1 MKKFLFTMG
10 CAALVLA
17 SCTDDA
23 LENGGSNPRP
33 DTPEMD
39 ANMITLTALDP
50 ASQAGRIHMVPQTR
64 GVKSERLNFVASID
78 NPEVSGDERNWSVT
92 SLLIENN
99 ACFVTWHSDRQAEG
113 SPAKVWGG
121 AFDVLDLTDIGDKEV
136 EIDVEHTYV
145 TEAVKFNHVLHSGEY
160 FYLSGGHYD
169 KGAVIARIASGN
181 LAALSENTYASC
193 IGFPGTSV
201 NAVAEDADGLVA
213 VSGFRGGY
221 GYFDGTLLT
230 RIVDTGKV
238 DENGMAINKEEDDY
252 DFYNYDD
259 ESANEWIKEVYGYGK
274 DFGGKYVAVDEGNK
288 AYVLRSLG
296 AGGLQIISAKS
307 GDVVVES
314 DATLLS
320 KEKQAEEY
328 DPETGGWEEL
338 SPADHPEYLGKHVMV
353 IKEGYAYVGA
363 GLSGLRV
370 YNLTSG
376 REIIWADQTDAPEGE
391 TNYGPNTTGLC
402 IDGDFLY
409 AATDM
414 GLRIYKFLEGGEL
427 ELYAFEVESYGEDGK
442 PTTNDAAKTDT
453 KTRHSCNFVAVQTQ
467 GDAKYVYV
475 AYGQSGIRVYK
486 FEPNAEASDGE

>member
-1 MKKFLFTMG
+1 MG

-23 LENGGSNPRP
+23 LENGGSSQTP

-78 NPEVSGDERNWSVT
+78 NPEVSGEDKNWSVT

-99 ACFVTWHSDRQAEG
+99 ACFVTWHSDYQADG

-121 AFDVLDLTDIGDKEV
+121 ALDILNLNDNS
-136 EIDVEHTYV
+136 IDPGHTFI
-145 TEAVKFNHVLHSGEY
+145 TEEVKFNNIMHDGEY
-160 FYLSGGHYD
+160 FYMSGGHYN
-169 KGAVIARIASGN
+169 KGAVVVRIKSGN
-181 LAALSENTYASC
+181 LAELSENTYASC

-201 NAVAEDADGLVA
+201 NAIAKDAEGLVA

-221 GYFDGTLLT
+221 GYFDGSWAT
-230 RIVDTGKV
+230 RIVEDGVAEDGTSL
-238 DENGMAINKEEDDY
+238 NKEVDDY

-259 ESANEWIKEVYGYGK
+259 PTANTWITSEVGNDK
-274 DFGGKYVAVDEGNK
+274 DFGGKYVALDEGSK
-288 AYVLRSLG
+288 AYILRSLG
-296 AGGLQIISAKS
+296 AAGLEILDPKS
-307 GDVVVES
+307 GDAVVES
-314 DATLLS
+314 PATLLS
-320 KEKQAEEY
+320 ETKKAEEY
-328 DPETGGWEEL
+328 DPEKGDWVAL
-338 SPADHPEYLGKHVMV
+338 NPADHPEYLGKHVMV
-353 IKEGYAYVGA
+353 IKDSQYAYVGA
-363 GLSGLRV
+363 GQSGLRV
-370 YNLTSG
+370 FDLMTGN
-376 REIIWADQTDAPEGE
+376 EISWADQTNAPEGE

-402 IDGDFLY
+402 IDGNFLY

-414 GLRIYKFLEGGEL
+414 GLRIYKFLEGGKL

-453 KTRHSCNFVAVQTQ
+453 ETRHSCNFVAVQTQ

>member
-50 ASQAGRIHMVPQTR
+50 TSQAGRIHMVPQTR

-92 SLLIENN
+92 SLLIEGNT
-99 ACFVTWHSDRQAEG
+99 CFVTWHSDYQADG

-121 AFDVLDLTDIGDKEV
+121 AFDVLNLTNIGDKKV
-136 EIDVEHTYV
+136 EIDVGHTYI
-145 TEAVKFNHVLHSGEY
+145 TEAVKFNHVLRSGEY

-201 NAVAEDADGLVA
+201 NAVAKDANGLVA

-221 GYFDGTLLT
+221 GYFDGTLET
-230 RIVDTGKV
+230 WFEYGGV
-238 DENGMAINKEEDDY
+238 DENNQDIKIEKDDY

-274 DFGGKYVAVDEGNK
+274 DFGGKYVAVDEENK

-296 AGGLQIISAKS
+296 ANGLEILDAKS
-307 GDVVVES
+307 GNAVVES
-314 DATLLS
+314 NATLLS
-320 KEKQAEEY
+320 ETKQAEEY
-328 DPETGGWEEL
+328 DPETGWEDL
-338 SPADHPEYLGKHVMV
+338 SQADHPEYLGKHVMV
-353 IKEGYAYVGA
+353 IKDSRYAYVGA
-363 GLSGLRV
+363 GQSGLRV
-370 YNLTSG
+370 YDLMSG
-376 REIIWADQTDAPEGE
+376 GEIIWADQTDAPEGE

-402 IDGDFLY
+402 IDGNFLY

-414 GLRIYKFLEGGEL
+414 GLRIYKFLEGGKL
-427 ELYAFEVESYGEDGK
+427 ELYAFEVESYDETTGK

>member
-1 MKKFLFTMG
+1 MG

-78 NPEVSGDERNWSVT
+78 NPKVSDNERNWSVT
-92 SLLIENN
+92 SLLIEGNG
-99 ACFVTWHSDRQAEG
+99 CFVTWHSDRQAG

-121 AFDVLDLTDIGDKEV
+121 AFDVLDLEEIGNNEV
-136 EIDVEHTYV
+136 KIDVEHTYI
-145 TEAVKFNHVLHSGEY
+145 TEAVKFNHVMHSGDY

-169 KGAVIARIASGN
+169 KGAVIARIESGN
-181 LAALSENTYASC
+181 LAAFSKNTYASC

-201 NAVAEDADGLVA
+201 NAVAKDGSGLIA

-221 GYFDGTLLT
+221 GYFDGELPV
-230 RIVDTGKV
+230 RVVDTGKV
-238 DENGMAINKEEDDY
+238 DEDGMTINREEDDY

-259 ESANEWIKEVYGYGK
+259 ESANKWIGEVKEYDK

-296 AGGLQIISAKS
+296 ANGLEILDAKS
-307 GDVVVES
+307 GDAVVKS
-314 DATLLS
+314 NATLLS
-320 KEKQAEEY
+320 ETKQAEEY
-328 DPETGGWEEL
+328 DPETGWEDL

-353 IKEGYAYVGA
+353 IKDGQYAYVGA
-363 GLSGLRV
+363 GQSGLRV
-370 YNLTSG
+370 YDLMYN
-376 REIIWADQTDAPEGE
+376 REIIWADQTNAPEGE
-391 TNYGPNTTGLC
+391 TNHGPNTTGLC

-414 GLRIYKFLEGGEL
+414 GLRIYKFLEGGKL
-427 ELYAFEVESYGEDGK
+427 ELYAFEVESYDEDGK
-442 PTTNDAAKTDT
+442 PTTNDAAATDT
-453 KTRHSCNFVAVQTQ
+453 ETRHSCNFVAVQSK
-467 GDAKYVYV
+467 GDTKYVCV

-486 FEPNAEASDGE
+486 FEPNAEAGDGE

>member
-33 DTPEMD
+33 DTPEVD

-92 SLLIENN
+92 SLLIEGN
-99 ACFVTWHSDRQAEG
+99 ACFVTWHSDRQAG

-169 KGAVIARIASGN
+169 KGAVIARVKSG
-181 LAALSENTYASC
+181 SFGENTYASC

-201 NAVAEDADGLVA
+201 NAVAEDGSGLIA

-221 GYFDGTLLT
+221 GYFDGTLET
-230 RIVDTGKV
+230 WFEYGGV
-238 DENGMAINKEEDDY
+238 DENNQDIKIEKDDY

-259 ESANEWIKEVYGYGK
+259 ESANEWIEEVYGYDK

-296 AGGLQIISAKS
+296 ANGLEILDAKS
-307 GDVVVES
+307 GTAVVES
-314 DATLLS
+314 KATLLS
-320 KEKQAEEY
+320 ETKQAEEY
-328 DPETGGWEEL
+328 DPETGWEDL

-353 IKEGYAYVGA
+353 IKDSQYAYVGA
-363 GLSGLRV
+363 GQSGLRV
-370 YNLTSG
+370 YDLMSG
-376 REIIWADQTDAPEGE
+376 QEIIWADQTNAPEGE

-402 IDGDFLY
+402 IDGNFLY

-414 GLRIYKFLEGGEL
+414 GLRIYKFLEDGKL
-427 ELYAFEVESYGEDGK
+427 ELYAFEVESYGEGGK
-442 PTTNDAAKTDT
+442 PTTNDAATTDT
-453 KTRHSCNFVAVQTQ
+453 ATRHSCNFVAVQSK
-467 GDAKYVYV
+467 GDTKYVYV

-486 FEPNAEASDGE
+486 FEPNAVASDGE